1 MDNSLTTKST
11 RTKNQMAGS
20 EHKKTQ
26 EIMPSA
32 CPQNVYWESEN
43 AETDLHIST
52 SIMTILAMDGRRRW
66 LDIKKLV
73 CTLLSESVTVPI
85 WDHFIPS
92 NSSSLLDRHPMGG
105 IGLCL

>member
-11 RTKNQMAGS
+11 RPKYQMAGS

-85 WDHFIPS
+85 
-92 NSSSLLDRHPMGG
+92 
-105 IGLCL
+105 